1 VWILIDIKT
10 STKTRARCSR
20 MSDLPELNLFEE
32 IAEIHGLTNSSDFY
46 AYTEDQRFA
55 EDEFN
60 KTWSNYEDETAM
72 DTKDSTWSSP
82 VRSIPTPPSS
92 GKSSPTRDAWDPMLW
107 HTRSMEEVELRSLS
121 ELGHVSPPVSSMV
134 MTTVST
140 NSDVMPV
147 LEYDNSL
154 ELTANDISAPDLSS
168 VSGSVTGSNQLAL
181 GDKRSRSDQS
191 GCETESRKWLG
202 RGQRTTGRKPSKEES
217 QIVSWRRG
225 IDYPPQKSSFNITSS
240 RSSKKKLYEMRPF
253 ADPSK
258 EKERLNAINAKKNR
272 DKKKILMTQS
282 QNEINTLK
290 ELNKRLNKNVILQK
304 QKLLLAS
311 REIKLLKCKLMSSS
325 PTQAIRS
332 HA

>member
-1 VWILIDIKT
+1 LQRTVVKGCQTLCVWILIDIKT

-134 MTTVST
+134 MTTLPTYHPYLEVSQAQT
-140 NSDVMPV
+140 NSH
-147 LEYDNSL
+147 
-154 ELTANDISAPDLSS
+154 S
-168 VSGSVTGSNQLAL
+168 VTKGQDQTSRGVRQSRGNGSVEGR
-181 GDKRSRSDQS
+181 GRP
-191 GCETESRKWLG
+191 GESR
-202 RGQRTTGRKPSKEES
+202 QRRKA
-217 QIVSWRRG
+217 R
-225 IDYPPQKSSFNITSS
+225 
-240 RSSKKKLYEMRPF
+240 
-253 ADPSK
+253 
-258 EKERLNAINAKKNR
+258 
-272 DKKKILMTQS
+272 
-282 QNEINTLK
+282 
-290 ELNKRLNKNVILQK
+290 
-304 QKLLLAS
+304 
-311 REIKLLKCKLMSSS
+311 
-325 PTQAIRS
+325 
-332 HA
+332 